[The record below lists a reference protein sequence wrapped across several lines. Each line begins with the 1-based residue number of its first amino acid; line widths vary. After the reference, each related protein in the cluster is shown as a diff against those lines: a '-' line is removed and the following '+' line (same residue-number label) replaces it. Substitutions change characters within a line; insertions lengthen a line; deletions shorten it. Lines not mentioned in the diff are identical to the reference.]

1 MISNPA
7 YAQAEKHGRYTGG
20 IDPTIPL
27 WNFDRASNTMSV
39 PRGYGQALTALL
51 RKHGISWQVAADN
64 RVLLDPVDFG
74 SKIELRDYQDPAVE
88 AALRATGGVLV
99 APAGSGKTQ
108 MGLEIIARLRQ
119 PALWLTHTL
128 DLAKQ
133 AINRADENLSLT
145 QTEIGMVGAGRHR
158 IGNRLTI
165 GIIQTLINMDLSE
178 LAGRFG
184 TVIVDECFPA
194 GTLIDGKPIETIT
207 VGDTVTAWD
216 ESSRQPIPGKVVRL
230 FKRPA
235 PSRLIK
241 LSIGEEM
248 VICTPTHPF
257 LTLYG
262 WVPAILLTEGR
273 ELIYVAETAVSDLR
287 ESQEYQ
293 QSEIAVSHLPS
304 SPNAGTF
311 KDRDNLQRMREAGH
325 IDQADQ
331 EGSVPRLVRVDRVE
345 VLKPG
350 SDGTFGGLCP
360 DGYVYNF
367 EVEDFHTYTA
377 NGFVVHNCHHGPAP
391 TWTHVINQLPA
402 RYRFGLTATPK
413 RADGLEIITTRVLG
427 PVCSEVPRSAVK
439 DASGIITPR
448 LRTINTGIESQT
460 WRRHEERVADY
471 QKRAAE
477 LKLQGEAVPKPP
489 LMPFG
494 AILDELLTSE
504 ERNRLIVETLLKEC
518 PGHYSLVLSKRVEH
532 CLELAYLLNKTE
544 LDRGIKPRLRTSVVH
559 GKLDKKVR
567 ANILELAQAGK
578 CDILFAVEI
587 AKEGL
592 DIPRLDRLFLVGGGR
607 NEAVTEQ
614 QVGRI
619 QRDFPGKVDAVVF
632 DFVDELIPP
641 MRAQHWKR
649 RAVYRQLG
657 MVLAGQSERK
667 RASG

>member
-1 MISNPA
+1 MLYLTIDSRIRFVLPPETRQRWPGFLNLKADMVISNPA

-20 IDPTIPL
+20 IDPTISL
-27 WNFDRASNTMSV
+27 WHFDRASNTMSV
-39 PRGYGQALTALL
+39 PRGYGQVLTALL
-51 RKHGISWQVAADN
+51 RMYGISWQVAADN
-64 RVLLDPVDFG
+64 RVLRDPVDFG
-74 SKIELRDYQDPAVE
+74 SKIQLRDYQDPAVE

-128 DLAKQ
+128 DLAEQ
-133 AINRADENLSLT
+133 AINRAAENLSLT

-184 TVIVDECFPA
+184 TVIVDE
-194 GTLIDGKPIETIT
+194 
-207 VGDTVTAWD
+207 V
-216 ESSRQPIPGKVVRL
+216 
-230 FKRPA
+230 
-235 PSRLIK
+235 
-241 LSIGEEM
+241 
-248 VICTPTHPF
+248 
-257 LTLYG
+257 
-262 WVPAILLTEGR
+262 
-273 ELIYVAETAVSDLR
+273 
-287 ESQEYQ
+287 
-293 QSEIAVSHLPS
+293 
-304 SPNAGTF
+304 
-311 KDRDNLQRMREAGH
+311 
-325 IDQADQ
+325 
-331 EGSVPRLVRVDRVE
+331 
-345 VLKPG
+345 
-350 SDGTFGGLCP
+350 
-360 DGYVYNF
+360 
-367 EVEDFHTYTA
+367 
-377 NGFVVHNCHHGPAP
+377 HHGSAP
-391 TWTHVINQLPA
+391 TWQAVINQLPA

-448 LRTINTGIESQT
+448 LRTINTGIESQV
-460 WRRHEERVADY
+460 WRRHEERMADY

-477 LKLQGEAVPKPP
+477 LKLQGKAVPKTP

-494 AILDELLTSE
+494 AILDELLSSE
-504 ERNRLIVETLLKEC
+504 KRNKLIVETLLTEC

-544 LDRGIKPRLRTSVVH
+544 LDRGIRPRLRTSVIH
-559 GKLDKKVR
+559 GGLAKKVR

-607 NEAVTEQ
+607 DENATEQ

-619 QRDFPGKVDAVVF
+619 QRPWPGKVDAVVF

-641 MRAQHWKR
+641 MRAQHWAR
-649 RAVYRQLG
+649 RKVYRRLG
-657 MVLAGQSERK
+657 TVPAGQGGERK